1 MRSLVWLL
9 GSGEMLVE
17 LLWDFL
23 CSVGLWAIRG
33 RSLAG
38 VEQLGLGLRVGDPVG
53 YVDRYHGEKCAKG
66 RMQIRVVTDA
76 SP

>member
-1 MRSLVWLL
+1 MV
-9 GSGEMLVE
+9 
-17 LLWDFL
+17 
-23 CSVGLWAIRG
+23 
-33 RSLAG
+33 AG
-38 VEQLGLGLRVGDPVG
+38 VEQLRLGLRVGDPVG